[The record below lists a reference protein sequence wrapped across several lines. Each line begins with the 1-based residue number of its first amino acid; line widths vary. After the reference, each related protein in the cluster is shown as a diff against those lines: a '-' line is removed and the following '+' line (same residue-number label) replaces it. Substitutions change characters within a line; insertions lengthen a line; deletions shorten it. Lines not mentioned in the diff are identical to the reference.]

1 MLQVLIQSGNQSEMV
16 NLLKVSEASNNEIKS
31 FIKSMRRRLPAVKAD
46 LSPSE
51 PLIRFE
57 LKDLE
62 KLMDVNKTIQLLL
75 KIFYISSRQGLQQ
88 SDPEAGIPSAKL
100 LNLLKEAIGKNHA
113 LKRYDQFAL
122 NTSCFWGNTIV
133 LPLGAA
139 ILPLVL

>member
-16 NLLKVSEASNNEIKS
+16 NLLRVSEASNNEIKT

-100 LNLLKEAIGKNHA
+100 LNLLKEAIGK
-113 LKRYDQFAL
+113 
-122 NTSCFWGNTIV
+122 
-133 LPLGAA
+133 
-139 ILPLVL
+139 

>member
-1 MLQVLIQSGNQSEMV
+1 MFFKYVIPISIFLLSFKGSDCLGQLLHMLQVLIQSGNQSEMV
-16 NLLKVSEASNNEIKS
+16 NLLKVSEASNNEIKT

-100 LNLLKEAIGKNHA
+100 LNLLKEAIGK
-113 LKRYDQFAL
+113 
-122 NTSCFWGNTIV
+122 
-133 LPLGAA
+133 
-139 ILPLVL
+139 